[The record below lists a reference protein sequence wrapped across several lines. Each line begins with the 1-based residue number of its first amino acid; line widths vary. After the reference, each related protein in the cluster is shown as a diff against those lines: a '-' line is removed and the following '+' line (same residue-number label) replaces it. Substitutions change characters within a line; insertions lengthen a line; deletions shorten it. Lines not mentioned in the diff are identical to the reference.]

1 MKRRTLALILAAAL
15 TVTSVEGTA
24 VMASAAEFTSEA
36 VEETE
41 AELETAPEDSADVAV
56 LSDQGDSSELNE
68 IEISDSESQDSDS
81 AEEQIDVFEETQDG
95 VDEEGIEITDEE
107 ALTDA
112 DAENEEANIEV
123 FSDGDESIPTLTGM
137 EVEGI
142 NENTMRD
149 GVAGIDYYVAVQITL
164 KFADDTTSEFIFP
177 LGETS
182 YCDAEKTKGYT
193 IRASL
198 RRGPA
203 GDDLMGQKL
212 PKGNYYLYFKCD
224 EDETISA
231 DIQAYIHNLED
242 VGVCQSEIT
251 TGETSVI
258 SFRNAYRYYKFV
270 PQRDGIYMGST
281 SSAHCIPWV
290 EDKSAGE
297 NTSYKI
303 YKKLE
308 GSRWELKE
316 NEPVYF
322 QVYGGNKDNPSNTTA
337 TITLS
342 EVPQLE
348 SISTTQPE
356 VTLLEN
362 YETYYGEAISSL
374 LRFNYTNQETKD
386 FDVKFGYAM
395 YRDPDGNTVMS
406 DLVYADGENKGKSFD
421 WNNAYFSGCYYVPKG
436 SYKYIF
442 TLEKDGQELMK
453 VEVPIKVESLADRYA
468 QLNSIKEETQEIDI
482 TNRQFYKFEPEVT
495 GDYMISAE
503 TGLSYSVI
511 EVKKGGTTERLK
523 EDNGRVLCKLE
534 EGHKYIIDIYNH
546 TTDTTSTKLTLKRLA
561 KTESVEII
569 SYMPQEIKCIEGQ
582 KPEFNFI
589 KVRINTEKGSEVRK
603 LNYGGIPGVETD
615 SYGKTLKYSLYKK
628 ENDPYTEVYN
638 PEAGEYV
645 YRVFYDGIEATTSI
659 PVHIASF
666 EEVAPQDSLEEG
678 ESKTLSAK
686 DNQISARY
694 LANFT
699 GRHRFEFNK
708 KVNVYCVGDT
718 GTSKTYSNVSEF
730 CEKLVRGNAYY
741 LYITS
746 NTGLEDLQVKVTA
759 LQEPK
764 KLEVLADNNEYIAGI
779 DNLSSINLRTRVT
792 YSDGSEQII
801 GMNDPVYGGKLL
813 YSASTEDGKTAKYYN
828 LLTVGEWKCVPY
840 IYGQEDEISL
850 SGTEIIGTTIKV
862 TMPNAENLEELKEGD
877 PKTVE
882 PVKRKFYKFIPQ
894 TSAGYEVKVSDGATV
909 NVYSVYDSSLSNHGS
924 MPYLTKDVTYFVMVS
939 TPYSVDLQ
947 IKKRE
952 DAEDDGYV
960 MDEKYDQTFDL
971 NDMHREEP
979 LYFTFKPTET
989 GYYKFWTEGNGYP
1002 YVALYEEDE
1011 KIRDVYPYAAD
1022 NVVLTAKLEKGKTYG
1037 YLVIWDPYK
1046 GSNLTVHFAK
1056 TEHQSIKSLELVLK
1070 KGATEDAMT
1079 VMNGVLD
1086 VYDLRI
1092 NYADHSTL
1100 VEAASEFRSWGSY
1113 DCEGSDEYGNKW
1125 KIFVDNSEA
1134 VLDAKDTKYEIKLTY
1149 YDPEKENTDQ
1159 NTVWIPVK
1167 GIEGM
1172 KAIENGTSVKPFQ
1185 NSGVDAYFTFTPS
1198 ESGEYI
1204 MQFETE
1210 DGEAMPYAYAYS
1222 YNVQYSDFQSIEVKD
1237 VSAETLNEKSV
1248 TAMLTGGETYLVRV
1262 GRRNMDCNGSTSF
1275 KIEKAKT
1282 VKSVEIKNKP
1292 DQNTVYNTD
1301 GNIEA
1306 SLEGLILTVYYK
1318 DGTKEDVAYGEND
1331 AAGYGITVEDR
1342 YWKDADTYTVTVS
1355 LRKYYLQVDYKR
1367 VDIPGEI
1374 QIVNTGISTK
1384 IPASDQVVVPVM
1396 FTPEKTGYYFVD
1408 VENGFVSSVQKLAAQ
1423 ESAQARMRGT
1433 GTSSDAGDTQYFEAD
1448 TSYRIYIYTNKKEAT
1463 VTIREGACKWE
1474 TIAGTIVKASCT
1486 TGASCK
1492 QECKVHNHTRVVEG
1506 DKAAGHGYSSWKVTR
1521 EADCTRAGEKQ
1532 RRCVYCGYVEKVQ
1545 TEPAKGHKYGDW
1557 KTTKEATVLDVGQQE
1572 RICSVCNEKETK
1584 SIAKLK
1590 ATISLNVSGT
1600 IPLKT
1605 KQTFTPK
1612 VTMGKGDKVASWKS
1626 SNKKVVS
1633 VSRNGKVKGLKAGKT
1648 ATITVQLQ
1656 SGLKKSFK
1664 VKVQKKN
1671 VATKALK
1678 VVNVSTGKK
1687 VSSKVSL
1694 KRKQTLKLVATV
1706 SPITSKEKVKYSSS
1720 NKKVASVSAK
1730 GVIKAKKK
1738 GKATITVKSGKKTYK
1753 IKVTVK

>member
-56 LSDQGDSSELNE
+56 LSDQGDSSESDE

-95 VDEEGIEITDEE
+95 ADEEGIEITDEE

-112 DAENEEANIEV
+112 DAENEETNIEV
-123 FSDGDESIPTLTGM
+123 FSDGDESTPTLTGM

-193 IRASL
+193 IRVSL

-203 GDDLMGQKL
+203 GEDLMGQKL

-224 EDETISA
+224 EDETITA
-231 DIQAYIHNLED
+231 DIPAYIHNLEED
-242 VGVCQSEIT
+242 GVCQSEIM
-251 TGETSVI
+251 TGETPVI

-270 PQRDGIYMGST
+270 PQRAGIYQGST
-281 SSAHCIPWV
+281 SSAYCIPWI

-297 NTSYKI
+297 STSYKI

-308 GSRWELKE
+308 GSRWELKA

-322 QVYGGNKDNPSNTTA
+322 QVYGGDKDDSSNETA

-348 SISTTQPE
+348 SISTTQSE

-362 YETYYGEAISSL
+362 YETWYGEAISRL
-374 LRFNYTNQETKD
+374 LRFNYTNQEPKD
-386 FDVKFGYAM
+386 FDVKFGYAT
-395 YRDPDGNTVMS
+395 YRDPDGNIVMS

-421 WNNAYFSGCYYVPKG
+421 WRNNACVPKG
-436 SYKYIF
+436 SYTYIF

-453 VEVPIKVESLADRYA
+453 VKVPIKVESLADRYA
-468 QLNSIKEETQEIDI
+468 QLNSIKEGTQEIDI
-482 TNRQFYKFEPEVT
+482 TNRQFYKFEPEVS

-503 TGLSYSVI
+503 TGLSYLVI
-511 EVKKGGTTERLK
+511 EVKEDGTTERLN
-523 EDNGRVLCKLE
+523 EINGRVLYKLE
-534 EGHKYIIDIYNH
+534 QGHKYIIDIYNH
-546 TTDTTSTKLTLKRLA
+546 TTDTTSTNLTLKRLA
-561 KTESVEII
+561 KTKSVEII

-603 LNYGGIPGVETD
+603 LNYGGISGVETD
-615 SYGKTLKYSLYKK
+615 SYGKTLEYSLYKK
-628 ENDPYTEVYN
+628 ENDQYKEVYN

-645 YRVFYDGIEATTSI
+645 YRVFYDGIEAMTSI

-746 NTGLEDLQVKVTA
+746 DTGLEDLQVKVTE
-759 LQEPK
+759 LQKPV
-764 KLEVLADNNEYIAGI
+764 KLEILADKNEYIAGI
-779 DNLSSINLRTRVT
+779 DDLSNINLRTRVT
-792 YSDGSEQII
+792 YSDGSEQVI
-801 GMNDPVYGGKLL
+801 GMNDPVYGGMLS
-813 YSASTEDGKTAKYYN
+813 YRASTEGGKTAEYYS
-828 LLTVGEWKCVPY
+828 LLTEGEWNCVPY
-840 IYGQEDEISL
+840 IYGQGNEISL

-862 TMPNAENLEELKEGD
+862 TMPNAENLEKLEEGAS
-877 PKTVE
+877 KTVE
-882 PVKRKFYKFIPQ
+882 PVKRKFYKFIPK

-909 NVYSVYDSSLSNHGS
+909 NVYSVYNGRLLNHGS
-924 MPYLTKDVTYFVMVS
+924 KPTLTEDVTYFVMVS

-979 LYFTFKPTET
+979 PYFTFKPTET
-989 GYYKFWTEGNGYP
+989 GYYKFWTEGNVYP

-1011 KIRDVYPYAAD
+1011 KIGEVYPYAAD

-1037 YLVIWDPYK
+1037 YLVIWDPYE

-1134 VLDAKDTKYEIKLTY
+1134 VLEAKDTKYKIKLAY
-1149 YDPEKENTDQ
+1149 YDPEEENTDQ

-1248 TAMLTGGETYLVRV
+1248 TAMLTGGETYLVEV
-1262 GRRNMDCNGSTSF
+1262 DRRSMECNGSTSF

-1292 DQNTVYNTD
+1292 DQKTVYNTD

-1342 YWKDADTYTVTVS
+1342 YWKDAGTYTVTVS

-1374 QIVNTGISTK
+1374 QTVNTGISTK
-1384 IPASDQVVVPVM
+1384 LPASDQVVVPVM

-1408 VENGFVSSVQKLAAQ
+1408 VENGSVSSVQKLETQ

-1433 GTSSDAGDTQYFEAD
+1433 GTSSNAGDTQYFEAD
-1448 TSYRIYIYTNKKEAT
+1448 TSYMIYIYTNKKEST

-1532 RRCVYCGYVEKVQ
+1532 RRCVYCGHVEKVQ
-1545 TEPAKGHKYGDW
+1545 TEPAKGHKYGYW
-1557 KTTKEATVLDVGQQE
+1557 KTTKESTVLNTGQKE
-1572 RICSVCNEKETK
+1572 RICCVCKKKEKK

-1605 KQTFTPK
+1605 RQTFTAR
-1612 VTMGKGDKVASWKS
+1612 VTMGKGDRVVSWKS
-1626 SNKKVVS
+1626 SNTRVVS
-1633 VSRNGKVKGLKAGKT
+1633 VDKNGKVKGLRAGKT
-1648 ATITVQLQ
+1648 ATITVQLR

-1664 VKVQKKN
+1664 VNVQNAN
-1671 VATKALK
+1671 VATRSLQVTNA
-1678 VVNVSTGKK
+1678 STRKR
-1687 VSSKVSL
+1687 VSSRVSL
-1694 KRKQTLKLVATV
+1694 KRRQTLKLAVTL
-1706 SPITSKEKVKYSSS
+1706 SPITSRERVEYFSSD
-1720 NKKVASVSAK
+1720 KRIVSVSSR
-1730 GVIKAKKK
+1730 GVIRANRT
-1738 GKATITVKSGKKTYK
+1738 GRAIITVKSGRK
-1753 IKVTVK
+1753 IYRIRITVK

>member
-56 LSDQGDSSELNE
+56 LSDQGDSSESDE

-95 VDEEGIEITDEE
+95 EDEEGIEITDEE

-123 FSDGDESIPTLTGM
+123 FSAGDESTPTLTGM
-137 EVEGI
+137 EVKGI
-142 NENTMRD
+142 NENTMCD

-182 YCDAEKTKGYT
+182 YCDAKKTKGYT

-198 RRGPA
+198 RRGPK

-212 PKGNYYLYFKCD
+212 PQGNYYLYFKCD

-231 DIQAYIHNLED
+231 DIPAYIHNLEE

-251 TGETSVI
+251 TRETPVI
-258 SFRNAYRYYKFV
+258 SFQNAYRYYKFM
-270 PQRDGIYMGST
+270 PQRDGIYQGST

-297 NTSYKI
+297 STSYKI

-308 GSRWELKE
+308 GSRWELKA

-322 QVYGGNKDNPSNTTA
+322 QIYGGNKDNPSNTTA

-348 SISTTQPE
+348 SISTTQSE
-356 VTLLEN
+356 VTLLED
-362 YETYYGEAISSL
+362 YETYYGKAISSL
-374 LRFNYTNQETKD
+374 LRFNYTNQEPKD
-386 FDVKFGYAM
+386 LDVKFGYAV
-395 YRDPDGNTVMS
+395 RDPDGNTVMP

-421 WNNAYFSGCYYVPKG
+421 WNNAYLSGCYYVPKG
-436 SYKYIF
+436 SYTYIF
-442 TLEKDGQELMK
+442 TLEKDDQEPVK
-453 VEVPIKVESLADRYA
+453 VKVPIKVESLADRYA
-468 QLNSIKEETQEIDI
+468 QLNSIQEGTQEIDI

-534 EGHKYIIDIYNH
+534 QDHKYIIDIYNH
-546 TTDTTSTKLTLKRLA
+546 TPYATSTKLTLKRLA

-582 KPEFNFI
+582 KPKFNFI

-628 ENDPYTEVYN
+628 ENDQYTEVYD

-746 NTGLEDLQVKVTA
+746 DTGLEDLQVKVTK
-759 LQEPK
+759 LQKPV
-764 KLEVLADNNEYIAGI
+764 KLEILADKNEYIAGI
-779 DNLSSINLRTRVT
+779 DDLSNINLRTRVT
-792 YSDGSEQII
+792 YSDGSGQII
-801 GMNDPVYGGKLL
+801 GMNDPVYGGKLS
-813 YSASTEDGKTAKYYN
+813 YSASTKDGKTAKYYS
-828 LLTVGEWKCVPY
+828 LLTEGEWNCVPY
-840 IYGQEDEISL
+840 IYGQGNEISL

-862 TMPNAENLEELKEGD
+862 TMPNAKNLEELEEGAS
-877 PKTVE
+877 KTVE

-894 TSAGYEVKVSDGATV
+894 TSAGYEVKVSDGATAD
-909 NVYSVYDSSLSNHGS
+909 VYSVYNGRLSNHGS

-952 DAEDDGYV
+952 DTEDDGYV

-979 LYFTFKPTET
+979 PYFTFEPTET
-989 GYYKFWTEGNGYP
+989 GYYKFWTEGNVYP

-1011 KIRDVYPYAAD
+1011 KIGEVYPYAAD

-1070 KGATEDAMT
+1070 KGAAEDAMT

-1134 VLDAKDTKYEIKLTY
+1134 VLDAKDTKYKIKLAY
-1149 YDPEKENTDQ
+1149 YDPEEENTDQ

-1248 TAMLTGGETYLVRV
+1248 TAMLTGGETYLVEV
-1262 GRRNMDCNGSTSF
+1262 DRRSMECNGSTSF

-1292 DQNTVYNTD
+1292 DQKTVYNTD

-1318 DGTKEDVAYGEND
+1318 DGTEEDVAYGEND
-1331 AAGYGITVEDR
+1331 AAGYGITVKDR
-1342 YWKDADTYTVTVS
+1342 YWKDAGTYTITVS

-1367 VDIPGEI
+1367 VDIPDEI
-1374 QIVNTGISTK
+1374 QTVKTGISTK

-1408 VENGFVSSVQKLAAQ
+1408 VENGSVSSVQKLAAQ
-1423 ESAQARMRGT
+1423 ESAQARMRET
-1433 GTSSDAGDTQYFEAD
+1433 GTSSDAGDTQYFEEN
-1448 TSYRIYIYTNKKEAT
+1448 TIYLIYIYTNKKEAT

-1474 TIAGTIVKASCT
+1474 TIAGTIVKVSCT
-1486 TGASCK
+1486 TGESYK
-1492 QECKVHNHTRVVEG
+1492 QECKVHNHIRVVEG
-1506 DKAAGHGYSSWKVTR
+1506 DKAVGHGYSSWKVTR

-1532 RRCVYCGYVEKVQ
+1532 RTCIYCGHVEKVQ
-1545 TEPAKGHKYGDW
+1545 TTPAKGHKYGSW
-1557 KTTKEATVLDVGQQE
+1557 KTTKGSTVLNKGQQE
-1572 RICSVCNEKETK
+1572 RICRVCKKKETK

-1590 ATISLNVSGT
+1590 ATIRLNVSGT
-1600 IPLKT
+1600 IPLRT
-1605 KQTFTPK
+1605 NQTFNVR

-1626 SNKKVVS
+1626 SNKRIVS
-1633 VSRNGKVKGLKAGKT
+1633 VDRNGKIRGLRAGRT
-1648 ATITVQLQ
+1648 ATITVQLR

-1664 VKVQKKN
+1664 VKVQKTN
-1671 VATKALK
+1671 VATSSLK
-1678 VVNVSTGKK
+1678 VTNASTGKR
-1687 VSSKVSL
+1687 VSSKASL
-1694 KRKQTLKLVATV
+1694 KRNQTLRLAVTV
-1706 SPITSKEKVKYSSS
+1706 SPITSRERVSYSSS
-1720 NKKVASVSAK
+1720 DRRIVSVSSR
-1730 GVIKAKKK
+1730 GVIRANRR
-1738 GKATITVKSGKKTYK
+1738 GKAIVTVRSGKKTYK
-1753 IKVTVK
+1753 IRVTVK

>member
-1 MKRRTLALILAAAL
+1 M
-15 TVTSVEGTA
+15 
-24 VMASAAEFTSEA
+24 
-36 VEETE
+36 
-41 AELETAPEDSADVAV
+41 
-56 LSDQGDSSELNE
+56 
-68 IEISDSESQDSDS
+68 
-81 AEEQIDVFEETQDG
+81 
-95 VDEEGIEITDEE
+95 
-107 ALTDA
+107 
-112 DAENEEANIEV
+112 
-123 FSDGDESIPTLTGM
+123 
-137 EVEGI
+137 
-142 NENTMRD
+142 
-149 GVAGIDYYVAVQITL
+149 
-164 KFADDTTSEFIFP
+164 
-177 LGETS
+177 
-182 YCDAEKTKGYT
+182 
-193 IRASL
+193 
-198 RRGPA
+198 
-203 GDDLMGQKL
+203 
-212 PKGNYYLYFKCD
+212 
-224 EDETISA
+224 
-231 DIQAYIHNLED
+231 
-242 VGVCQSEIT
+242 
-251 TGETSVI
+251 
-258 SFRNAYRYYKFV
+258 
-270 PQRDGIYMGST
+270 
-281 SSAHCIPWV
+281 
-290 EDKSAGE
+290 
-297 NTSYKI
+297 
-303 YKKLE
+303 
-308 GSRWELKE
+308 
-316 NEPVYF
+316 
-322 QVYGGNKDNPSNTTA
+322 
-337 TITLS
+337 
-342 EVPQLE
+342 
-348 SISTTQPE
+348 
-356 VTLLEN
+356 
-362 YETYYGEAISSL
+362 
-374 LRFNYTNQETKD
+374 
-386 FDVKFGYAM
+386 
-395 YRDPDGNTVMS
+395 
-406 DLVYADGENKGKSFD
+406 
-421 WNNAYFSGCYYVPKG
+421 PKG
-436 SYKYIF
+436 SYTYIF
-442 TLEKDGQELMK
+442 TLEKDGQELMQ

-468 QLNSIKEETQEIDI
+468 QLNSIKEGTQEIDI
-482 TNRQFYKFEPEVT
+482 TNRQFYKFEPEVS
-495 GDYMISAE
+495 GDYMISAK
-503 TGLSYSVI
+503 TGLSYLVI
-511 EVKKGGTTERLK
+511 EVKEDGTTERLN
-523 EDNGRVLCKLE
+523 ETNGRVLCKLE
-534 EGHKYIIDIYNH
+534 QDHKYIIDIYN
-546 TTDTTSTKLTLKRLA
+546 DTPYATSTNLTLKRLA

-582 KPEFNFI
+582 KPKFNFI

-603 LNYGGIPGVETD
+603 LNYGSISGAETD
-615 SYGKTLKYSLYKK
+615 SYGKTLEYSLYKK
-628 ENDPYTEVYN
+628 ENDQYTEVYN
-638 PEAGEYV
+638 AEAGEYV
-645 YRVFYDGIEATTSI
+645 YRVFYDGIEATTYI

-666 EEVAPQDSLEEG
+666 QEAAPQNELIKD

-694 LANFT
+694 KALFT
-699 GRHRFEFNK
+699 GRYKFEFNK
-708 KVNVYCVGDT
+708 KVNVYFVAR
-718 GTSKTYSNVSEF
+718 GTESAKTYLTYSDVSEF
-730 CEKLVRGNAYY
+730 CENLTGEKEYY

-746 NTGLEDLQVKVTA
+746 DTGLEDLQVKVME
-759 LQEPK
+759 LQEPE
-764 KLEVLADNNEYIAGI
+764 KLEILADKNEYIAGI
-779 DNLSSINLRTRVT
+779 DYLSNINLRTRVT

-813 YSASTEDGKTAKYYN
+813 YSAKTEDGKTAKYYN

-862 TMPNAENLEELKEGD
+862 TMPNAENLEELEEGAS
-877 PKTVE
+877 KTVE

-894 TSAGYEVKVSDGATV
+894 TSAEYEVKVSDGATV
-909 NVYSVYDSSLSNHGS
+909 NVYSVYNGSLSNHGS
-924 MPYLTKDVTYFVMVS
+924 MPYLTEDVTYFVMVS

-960 MDEKYDQTFDL
+960 RYVMHEKHDQTFDL

-1011 KIRDVYPYAAD
+1011 EIREVYPYAAD

-1037 YLVIWDPYK
+1037 YLVIWDPYE

-1149 YDPEKENTDQ
+1149 YDPEEENKYQ

-1210 DGEAMPYAYAYS
+1210 DGEAIPYAYACS
-1222 YNVQYSDFQSIEVKD
+1222 YNVRYSDFQSIEVND
-1237 VSAETLNEKSV
+1237 VPAETLNEKSV

-1292 DQNTVYNTD
+1292 AQNTVYNTD

-1318 DGTKEDVAYGEND
+1318 DGTEEDVAYGEND
-1331 AAGYGITVEDR
+1331 AAGYGITVEDG

-1367 VDIPGEI
+1367 VDIPDEI

-1396 FTPEKTGYYFVD
+1396 FTPKITGYYFVD
-1408 VENGFVSSVQKLAAQ
+1408 VENGSVSSVQKLAAQ

-1433 GTSSDAGDTQYFEAD
+1433 GTSSNAGDTQYFEAD
-1448 TSYRIYIYTNKKEAT
+1448 TSYMIYIYTNKKEST

-1521 EADCTRAGEKQ
+1521 EADCTSTGEKQ
-1532 RRCVYCGYVEKVQ
+1532 RRCVYCGHVEKVQ
-1545 TEPAKGHKYGDW
+1545 TEPAKGHKYSGW
-1557 KTTKEATVLDVGQQE
+1557 KTTKEATVLDMGQQE

-1612 VTMGKGDKVASWKS
+1612 VTMGKGDKVVSWKS

-1633 VSRNGKVKGLKAGKT
+1633 VGRNGKVKGLKAGKT

-1671 VATKALK
+1671 VATKSLK

-1694 KRKQTLKLVATV
+1694 KRKQTLKLAATV

-1720 NKKVASVSAK
+1720 NKKVASVSSK

>member
-56 LSDQGDSSELNE
+56 LSDQGDSSESDE
-68 IEISDSESQDSDS
+68 IEISDSVSQDSDS
-81 AEEQIDVFEETQDG
+81 AEEQIDVFEETQDDT
-95 VDEEGIEITDEE
+95 DEEGIEITDEE

-112 DAENEEANIEV
+112 DAENEETNIEV
-123 FSDGDESIPTLTGM
+123 FSGGDESTPRLTGM
-137 EVEGI
+137 EVNGI
-142 NENTMRD
+142 NENTMCD

-164 KFADDTTSEFIFP
+164 KFADNTPSEFIFP

-212 PKGNYYLYFKCD
+212 PKGKYYLYFKCD
-224 EDETISA
+224 GYENISA
-231 DIQAYIHNLED
+231 DIPAYINNLED
-242 VGVCQSEIT
+242 GGVCQGEIT
-251 TGETSVI
+251 TGKNSVI
-258 SFRNAYRYYKFV
+258 SFQNAYRYYKFV
-270 PQRDGIYMGST
+270 PQRAGIYQGST
-281 SSAHCIPWV
+281 SSVHCIPWV

-297 NTSYKI
+297 STSYKI

-308 GSRWELKE
+308 GSRWELKA

-386 FDVKFGYAM
+386 LDVKFGYAV
-395 YRDPDGNTVMS
+395 RDPDGNTVMS

-421 WNNAYFSGCYYVPKG
+421 WRNNAYVPKG
-436 SYKYIF
+436 SYTYIF

-453 VEVPIKVESLADRYA
+453 VKVPIKVESLADRYA
-468 QLNSIKEETQEIDI
+468 QLNSIKEGTQEIDI

-503 TGLSYSVI
+503 TGLSYLVI
-511 EVKKGGTTERLK
+511 EVKEDGTTERLN
-523 EDNGRVLCKLE
+523 EINGRVLYKLE
-534 EGHKYIIDIYNH
+534 QGHKYIIDIYNH
-546 TTDTTSTKLTLKRLA
+546 TTDTTSTNLTLKRLA

-569 SYMPQEIKCIEGQ
+569 SYMPQKIKCIEGQ

-628 ENDPYTEVYN
+628 ENDQYTEVYD

-746 NTGLEDLQVKVTA
+746 DTGLEDLQVKVTK
-759 LQEPK
+759 LQKPV
-764 KLEVLADNNEYIAGI
+764 KLEILADKNEYIAGI
-779 DNLSSINLRTRVT
+779 DDLSNINLRTRVT
-792 YSDGSEQII
+792 YSDGSGQII
-801 GMNDPVYGGKLL
+801 GMNDPVYGGKLS
-813 YSASTEDGKTAKYYN
+813 YSASTKDGKTAKYYS
-828 LLTVGEWKCVPY
+828 LLTEGEWNCVPY
-840 IYGQEDEISL
+840 IYGQGNEISL

-862 TMPNAENLEELKEGD
+862 TMPNAKNLEELEEGAS
-877 PKTVE
+877 KTVE

-894 TSAGYEVKVSDGATV
+894 TSAGYEVKVSDGATAD
-909 NVYSVYDSSLSNHGS
+909 VYSVYNGRLSNHGS

-952 DAEDDGYV
+952 DTEDDGYV

-979 LYFTFKPTET
+979 PYFTFEPTET
-989 GYYKFWTEGNGYP
+989 GYYKFWTEGNAYP
-1002 YVALYEEDE
+1002 HVVLYEED
-1011 KIRDVYPYAAD
+1011 KNIGDVYPYATD

-1070 KGATEDAMT
+1070 KGAAEDAMT

-1134 VLDAKDTKYEIKLTY
+1134 VLDAKDTKYKIKLAY
-1149 YDPEKENTDQ
+1149 YDPEEENTDQ

-1248 TAMLTGGETYLVRV
+1248 TAMLTGGETYLVEV
-1262 GRRNMDCNGSTSF
+1262 DRRSMECNGSTSF

-1292 DQNTVYNTD
+1292 DQKTVYNTD

-1318 DGTKEDVAYGEND
+1318 DGTEEDVAYGEND
-1331 AAGYGITVEDR
+1331 AAGYGITVKDR
-1342 YWKDADTYTVTVS
+1342 YWKDAGTYTITVS

-1367 VDIPGEI
+1367 VDIPDEI
-1374 QIVNTGISTK
+1374 QTVKTGISTK

-1408 VENGFVSSVQKLAAQ
+1408 VENGSVSSVQKLAAQ
-1423 ESAQARMRGT
+1423 ESAQARMRET
-1433 GTSSDAGDTQYFEAD
+1433 GTSSDAGDTQYFEAG
-1448 TSYRIYIYTNKKEAT
+1448 TSYRIYIYTNKKEST

-1532 RRCVYCGYVEKVQ
+1532 RRCIYCGHVEKVQ
-1545 TEPAKGHKYGDW
+1545 TTPAKGHKYGSW
-1557 KTTKEATVLDVGQQE
+1557 KTTKGSTVLNKGQQE
-1572 RICSVCNEKETK
+1572 RICRVCKKKETK

-1590 ATISLNVSGT
+1590 ATIRLNVSGT
-1600 IPLKT
+1600 IPLRT
-1605 KQTFTPK
+1605 NQTFNVR

-1626 SNKKVVS
+1626 SNKRIVS
-1633 VSRNGKVKGLKAGKT
+1633 VDRNGKIRGLRAGRT
-1648 ATITVQLQ
+1648 ATITVQLR

-1664 VKVQKKN
+1664 VKVQKTN
-1671 VATKALK
+1671 VATSSLK
-1678 VVNVSTGKK
+1678 VTNASTGKR
-1687 VSSKVSL
+1687 VSSKASL
-1694 KRKQTLKLVATV
+1694 KRNQTLRLAVTV
-1706 SPITSKEKVKYSSS
+1706 SPITSRERVTYSSS
-1720 NKKVASVSAK
+1720 DRRIVSVSSR
-1730 GVIKAKKK
+1730 GVIRANRR
-1738 GKATITVKSGKKTYK
+1738 GKAIVTVRSGKKTYK
-1753 IKVTVK
+1753 IRVTVK

>member
-95 VDEEGIEITDEE
+95 ADEEGIEITDEE

-123 FSDGDESIPTLTGM
+123 FSDGDESTPTLTGM

-142 NENTMRD
+142 NENTMCD

-164 KFADDTTSEFIFP
+164 KFDDNTTSEFIFP

-231 DIQAYIHNLED
+231 DIPAYIHNLEE

-251 TGETSVI
+251 TGETPVI

-270 PQRDGIYMGST
+270 PQRDGIYQGST
-281 SSAHCIPWV
+281 SSAYCIPWI

-297 NTSYKI
+297 STSYKI

-308 GSRWELKE
+308 GSRWELKAK
-316 NEPVYF
+316 EPVYF
-322 QVYGGNKDNPSNTTA
+322 QVYGGDKDDSSHETA

-348 SISTTQPE
+348 SISTTQSE

-362 YETYYGEAISSL
+362 YETYYGEAISRL

-386 FDVKFGYAM
+386 FDVKFGYAT

-421 WNNAYFSGCYYVPKG
+421 WNNAYYSGCYYVPKG

-453 VEVPIKVESLADRYA
+453 VELPIKVESLADRYA
-468 QLNSIKEETQEIDI
+468 QLNSIQEGTQEIDI
-482 TNRQFYKFEPEVT
+482 TNRQFYKFEPEVS

-503 TGLSYSVI
+503 TGLSYLVI
-511 EVKKGGTTERLK
+511 EVKEDGTTERLN
-523 EDNGRVLCKLE
+523 EINGRVLYKLE
-534 EGHKYIIDIYNH
+534 QGHKYIIDIYNH
-546 TTDTTSTKLTLKRLA
+546 TTDTTSTNLTLKRLA
-561 KTESVEII
+561 KTKSVEII

-628 ENDPYTEVYN
+628 ENDQYTEVYD

-746 NTGLEDLQVKVTA
+746 DTGLEDLQVKVTE
-759 LQEPK
+759 LQKPV
-764 KLEVLADNNEYIAGI
+764 KLEILADKNEYIAGI
-779 DNLSSINLRTRVT
+779 DDLSNINLRTRVT
-792 YSDGSEQII
+792 YSDGSEQVI
-801 GMNDPVYGGKLL
+801 GMNDPVYGGMLS
-813 YSASTEDGKTAKYYN
+813 YRASTEGGKTAEYYS
-828 LLTVGEWKCVPY
+828 LLTEGEWNCVPY
-840 IYGQEDEISL
+840 IYGQGNEISL

-862 TMPNAENLEELKEGD
+862 TMPNAENLEKLEEGAS
-877 PKTVE
+877 KTVE

-909 NVYSVYDSSLSNHGS
+909 NVYSVYNGRLSNHGS
-924 MPYLTKDVTYFVMVS
+924 KPTLTEDVTYFVMVS

-947 IKKRE
+947 IKKR
-952 DAEDDGYV
+952 
-960 MDEKYDQTFDL
+960 
-971 NDMHREEP
+971 
-979 LYFTFKPTET
+979 
-989 GYYKFWTEGNGYP
+989 
-1002 YVALYEEDE
+1002 
-1011 KIRDVYPYAAD
+1011 
-1022 NVVLTAKLEKGKTYG
+1022 
-1037 YLVIWDPYK
+1037 
-1046 GSNLTVHFAK
+1046 
-1056 TEHQSIKSLELVLK
+1056 
-1070 KGATEDAMT
+1070 EDAMT

-1149 YDPEKENTDQ
+1149 YDPEKENKYQ

-1292 DQNTVYNTD
+1292 DQKTVYNTD

-1342 YWKDADTYTVTVS
+1342 YWKDADTYIVTVS

-1367 VDIPGEI
+1367 VDIPDEI
-1374 QIVNTGISTK
+1374 QTVNTGISTK

-1396 FTPEKTGYYFVD
+1396 FTPKKTGYYFVD
-1408 VENGFVSSVQKLAAQ
+1408 VENGSVSSVQKLAAQ

-1433 GTSSDAGDTQYFEAD
+1433 GTSSNAGDTQYFEAD
-1448 TSYRIYIYTNKKEAT
+1448 TSYMIYIYTNKKEST

-1532 RRCVYCGYVEKVQ
+1532 RRCVYCGHVEKVQ
-1545 TEPAKGHKYGDW
+1545 TEPAKGHKYGYW
-1557 KTTKEATVLDVGQQE
+1557 KTTKESTVLDMGQQE

-1612 VTMGKGDKVASWKS
+1612 VTMGKGDKVVSWKS

-1633 VSRNGKVKGLKAGKT
+1633 VGRNGKVKGLKAGKT
-1648 ATITVQLQ
+1648 ATITVQLA

-1671 VATKALK
+1671 VATKSLK

-1694 KRKQTLKLVATV
+1694 KRKQTLKLATTV

-1720 NKKVASVSAK
+1720 NKKVVSVSSK

>member
-95 VDEEGIEITDEE
+95 ADEEGIEITDEE

-123 FSDGDESIPTLTGM
+123 FSDGDESTPTLTGM

-142 NENTMRD
+142 NENTMCD

-164 KFADDTTSEFIFP
+164 KFDDNTTSEFIFP

-231 DIQAYIHNLED
+231 DIPAYIHNLEE

-251 TGETSVI
+251 TGETPVI

-270 PQRDGIYMGST
+270 PQRDGIYQGST
-281 SSAHCIPWV
+281 SSAYCIPWI

-297 NTSYKI
+297 STSYKI

-308 GSRWELKE
+308 GSRWELKAK
-316 NEPVYF
+316 EPVYF
-322 QVYGGNKDNPSNTTA
+322 QVYGGDKDDSSHETA

-348 SISTTQPE
+348 SISTTQSE

-362 YETYYGEAISSL
+362 YETYYGEAISRL

-386 FDVKFGYAM
+386 FDVKFGYAT

-421 WNNAYFSGCYYVPKG
+421 WNNAYYSGCYYVPKG

-453 VEVPIKVESLADRYA
+453 VELPIKVESLADRYA
-468 QLNSIKEETQEIDI
+468 QLNSIQEGTQEIDI
-482 TNRQFYKFEPEVT
+482 TNRQFYKFEPEVS

-503 TGLSYSVI
+503 TGLSYLVI
-511 EVKKGGTTERLK
+511 EVKEDGTTERLN
-523 EDNGRVLCKLE
+523 EINGRVLYKLE
-534 EGHKYIIDIYNH
+534 QGHKYIIDIYNH
-546 TTDTTSTKLTLKRLA
+546 TTDTTSTNLTLKRLA
-561 KTESVEII
+561 KTKSVEII

-628 ENDPYTEVYN
+628 ENDQYTEVYD

-746 NTGLEDLQVKVTA
+746 DTGLEDLQVKVTE
-759 LQEPK
+759 LQKPV
-764 KLEVLADNNEYIAGI
+764 KLEILADKNEYIAGI
-779 DNLSSINLRTRVT
+779 DDLSNINLRTRVT
-792 YSDGSEQII
+792 YSDGSEQVI
-801 GMNDPVYGGKLL
+801 GMNDPVYGGMLS
-813 YSASTEDGKTAKYYN
+813 YRASTEGGKTAEYYS
-828 LLTVGEWKCVPY
+828 LLTEGEWNCVPY
-840 IYGQEDEISL
+840 IYGQGNEISL

-862 TMPNAENLEELKEGD
+862 TMPNAENLEKLEEGAS
-877 PKTVE
+877 KTVE
-882 PVKRKFYKFIPQ
+882 PVKRKFYKFIPK

-909 NVYSVYDSSLSNHGS
+909 NVYSVYNGRLSNHGS
-924 MPYLTKDVTYFVMVS
+924 KPTLTEDVTYFVMVS

-947 IKKRE
+947 IKKR
-952 DAEDDGYV
+952 
-960 MDEKYDQTFDL
+960 
-971 NDMHREEP
+971 
-979 LYFTFKPTET
+979 
-989 GYYKFWTEGNGYP
+989 
-1002 YVALYEEDE
+1002 
-1011 KIRDVYPYAAD
+1011 
-1022 NVVLTAKLEKGKTYG
+1022 
-1037 YLVIWDPYK
+1037 
-1046 GSNLTVHFAK
+1046 
-1056 TEHQSIKSLELVLK
+1056 
-1070 KGATEDAMT
+1070 EDAMT

-1149 YDPEKENTDQ
+1149 YDPEKENKYQ

-1292 DQNTVYNTD
+1292 DQKTVYNTD

-1342 YWKDADTYTVTVS
+1342 YWKDADTYIVTVS

-1367 VDIPGEI
+1367 VDIPDEI

-1396 FTPEKTGYYFVD
+1396 FTPKKTGYYFVD
-1408 VENGFVSSVQKLAAQ
+1408 VENGSVSSVQKLAAQ

-1433 GTSSDAGDTQYFEAD
+1433 GTSSNAGDTQYFEAD
-1448 TSYRIYIYTNKKEAT
+1448 TSYMIYIYTNKKEST

-1532 RRCVYCGYVEKVQ
+1532 RRCVYCGHVEKVQ

-1557 KTTKEATVLDVGQQE
+1557 KTTKESTVLDMGQQE

-1612 VTMGKGDKVASWKS
+1612 VTMGKGDKVVSWKS

-1633 VSRNGKVKGLKAGKT
+1633 VDKNGKVKGLKAGKT
-1648 ATITVQLQ
+1648 ATITVQFA

-1671 VATKALK
+1671 VATKSLK
-1678 VVNVSTGKK
+1678 VVDAATGKK

-1694 KRKQTLKLVATV
+1694 KRKQTLKLAATV

-1720 NKKVASVSAK
+1720 NKKVASVSSK

>member
-56 LSDQGDSSELNE
+56 LSDQGDSSESDE

-95 VDEEGIEITDEE
+95 EDEEGIEITDEE

-123 FSDGDESIPTLTGM
+123 FSAGDESTPTLTGM
-137 EVEGI
+137 EVKGI
-142 NENTMRD
+142 NENTMCD

-182 YCDAEKTKGYT
+182 YCDAKKTKGYT

-198 RRGPA
+198 RRGPK

-212 PKGNYYLYFKCD
+212 PQGNYYLYFKCD

-231 DIQAYIHNLED
+231 DIPAYIHNLEE

-251 TGETSVI
+251 TGETPVI
-258 SFRNAYRYYKFV
+258 SFQNAYRYYKFM
-270 PQRDGIYMGST
+270 PQRDGIYQGST

-297 NTSYKI
+297 STSYKI

-308 GSRWELKE
+308 GSRWELKA

-322 QVYGGNKDNPSNTTA
+322 QIYGGNKDNPSNTTA

-348 SISTTQPE
+348 SISTTQSE
-356 VTLLEN
+356 VTLLED
-362 YETYYGEAISSL
+362 YETYYGKAISSL
-374 LRFNYTNQETKD
+374 LRFNYTNQEPKD
-386 FDVKFGYAM
+386 LDVKFGYAV
-395 YRDPDGNTVMS
+395 RDPDGNTVMP

-421 WNNAYFSGCYYVPKG
+421 WNNAYLSGCYYVPKG
-436 SYKYIF
+436 SYTYIF
-442 TLEKDGQELMK
+442 TLEKDDQEPVK
-453 VEVPIKVESLADRYA
+453 VKVPIKVESLADRYA
-468 QLNSIKEETQEIDI
+468 QLNSIQEGTQEIDI

-511 EVKKGGTTERLK
+511 EVKEGGTTERLK
-523 EDNGRVLCKLE
+523 EDTGRVLCKLE
-534 EGHKYIIDIYNH
+534 EGHKYIVDIYNH
-546 TTDTTSTKLTLKRLA
+546 TPYATSTNLTLKRLA

-582 KPEFNFI
+582 EPEFNFI

-603 LNYGGIPGVETD
+603 LNYGGISGAETD
-615 SYGKTLKYSLYKK
+615 SYGKTLEYSLYKK
-628 ENDPYTEVYN
+628 ENDQYTEVYD

-645 YRVFYDGIEATTSI
+645 YRVFYDGIEATKSI

-666 EEVAPQDSLEEG
+666 KEAAPQDELKKD
-678 ESKTLSAK
+678 ESMTLSAK

-694 LANFT
+694 LALFT

-746 NTGLEDLQVKVTA
+746 NTGLEDLQVKVTE
-759 LQEPK
+759 LQKPV
-764 KLEVLADNNEYIAGI
+764 KLEILADNNEYIAGI
-779 DNLSSINLRTRVT
+779 DYLSNINLRTRVT
-792 YSDGSEQII
+792 YSDGSEQVI

-828 LLTVGEWKCVPY
+828 ILTEGKWNCVPY
-840 IYGQEDEISL
+840 IYGPEDEISL
-850 SGTEIIGTTIKV
+850 SGTKIIGTTIKV
-862 TMPNAENLEELKEGD
+862 TMPNAENLEKLEEGAL
-877 PKTVE
+877 KTVE

-952 DAEDDGYV
+952 DTEDDGYV

-979 LYFTFKPTET
+979 PYFTFEPTET
-989 GYYKFWTEGNGYP
+989 GYYKFWTEGNAYP
-1002 YVALYEEDE
+1002 HVVLYEED
-1011 KIRDVYPYAAD
+1011 KNIGDVYPYATD

-1070 KGATEDAMT
+1070 KGAAEDAMT

-1134 VLDAKDTKYEIKLTY
+1134 VLDAKDTKYKIKLAY
-1149 YDPEKENTDQ
+1149 YDPEEENTDQ

-1222 YNVQYSDFQSIEVKD
+1222 YNMQYSDFQSIEVKD

-1248 TAMLTGGETYLVRV
+1248 TAMLTGGETYLVEV
-1262 GRRNMDCNGSTSF
+1262 DRRSMECNGSTSF

-1292 DQNTVYNTD
+1292 DQKTVYNTD

-1318 DGTKEDVAYGEND
+1318 DGTEEDVAYGEND
-1331 AAGYGITVEDR
+1331 AAGYGITVKDG

-1367 VDIPGEI
+1367 ADIPDEI
-1374 QIVNTGISTK
+1374 QTVKTGISTK

-1408 VENGFVSSVQKLAAQ
+1408 VENGSVSSVQKLETQ

-1433 GTSSDAGDTQYFEAD
+1433 GTSSDAGDTQYFEAG
-1448 TSYRIYIYTNKKEAT
+1448 TSYRIYIYTNKKEST

-1532 RRCVYCGYVEKVQ
+1532 RTCIYCGHVEKVQ
-1545 TEPAKGHKYGDW
+1545 TTPAKGHKYGSW
-1557 KTTKEATVLDVGQQE
+1557 KTTKGSTVLNKGQQE
-1572 RICSVCNEKETK
+1572 RICCVCKKKETK

-1590 ATISLNVSGT
+1590 ATIRLNVSGT
-1600 IPLKT
+1600 IPLRT
-1605 KQTFTPK
+1605 NQTFNVR

-1626 SNKKVVS
+1626 SNKRIVS
-1633 VSRNGKVKGLKAGKT
+1633 VDRNGKIRGLRAGRT
-1648 ATITVQLQ
+1648 ATITVQLR

-1664 VKVQKKN
+1664 VKVQKTN
-1671 VATKALK
+1671 VATSSLK
-1678 VVNVSTGKK
+1678 VTNASTGKR
-1687 VSSKVSL
+1687 VSSKASL
-1694 KRKQTLKLVATV
+1694 KRNQTLRLAVTV
-1706 SPITSKEKVKYSSS
+1706 SPITSRERVTYSSS
-1720 NKKVASVSAK
+1720 DRRIVSVSSR
-1730 GVIKAKKK
+1730 GVIRANRR
-1738 GKATITVKSGKKTYK
+1738 GKAIVTVRSGKKTYK
-1753 IKVTVK
+1753 IRVTVK

>member
-56 LSDQGDSSELNE
+56 LADQGDSSESDE
-68 IEISDSESQDSDS
+68 IEISDSESQDRDS

-95 VDEEGIEITDEE
+95 EDEEGIEITDEE

-123 FSDGDESIPTLTGM
+123 FSAGDESTPTLTRI
-137 EVEGI
+137 EV
-142 NENTMRD
+142 D
-149 GVAGIDYYVAVQITL
+149 GVRNNPMLEGATGIDYYIAADLTL
-164 KFADDTTSEFIFP
+164 TFDDGKTTKFIFP
-177 LGETS
+177 LGATS
-182 YCDAEKTKGYT
+182 YSDPKLTRGYT
-193 IRASL
+193 IEASIGGKPL
-198 RRGPA
+198 
-203 GDDLMGQKL
+203 GQKMSTDSYSVCFTC
-212 PKGNYYLYFKCD
+212 GD
-224 EDETISA
+224 VSA
-231 DIQAYIHNLED
+231 YESAYIRAVEDTGIYQRPVGMGDNLVFSYEN
-242 VGVCQSEIT
+242 T
-251 TGETSVI
+251 
-258 SFRNAYRYYKFV
+258 YRYYKFV
-270 PQRDGIYMGST
+270 PGADGIYKGET
-281 SSAHCIPWV
+281 NAANCVPWV
-290 EDKSAGE
+290 EK
-297 NTSYKI
+297 TSEEDGSKY
-303 YKKLE
+303 YEKLE
-308 GSRWELKE
+308 GFQWELTKD
-316 NEPVYF
+316 EPVYF
-322 QVYGGNKDNPSNTTA
+322 QICGGTKDDPSNVDA
-337 TITLS
+337 NLTLS

-348 SISTTQPE
+348 SISTTQSE

-362 YETYYGEAISSL
+362 YETWYGEAISRL

-421 WNNAYFSGCYYVPKG
+421 WRNNAYVPKG
-436 SYKYIF
+436 SYTYIF

-453 VEVPIKVESLADRYA
+453 VKVPIKVESLADRYA
-468 QLNSIKEETQEIDI
+468 QLNSIKEGTQEIDI
-482 TNRQFYKFEPEVT
+482 TNRQFYKFEPEVS

-503 TGLSYSVI
+503 TGLSYLVI
-511 EVKKGGTTERLK
+511 EVKEDGTTERLN
-523 EDNGRVLCKLE
+523 EINGRVLYKLE
-534 EGHKYIIDIYNH
+534 QGHKYIIDIYNH
-546 TTDTTSTKLTLKRLA
+546 TTDTTSTNLTLKRLA
-561 KTESVEII
+561 KTKSVEII

-582 KPEFNFI
+582 KPKFNFI

-628 ENDPYTEVYN
+628 ENDQYTEVYD

-746 NTGLEDLQVKVTA
+746 DTGLEDLQVKVTK
-759 LQEPK
+759 LQKPV
-764 KLEVLADNNEYIAGI
+764 KLEILADKNEYIAGI
-779 DNLSSINLRTRVT
+779 DDLSNINLRTRVT
-792 YSDGSEQII
+792 YSDGSGQII
-801 GMNDPVYGGKLL
+801 GMNDPVYGGKLS
-813 YSASTEDGKTAKYYN
+813 YSASTKDGKTAKYYS
-828 LLTVGEWKCVPY
+828 LLTEGEWNCVPY
-840 IYGQEDEISL
+840 IYGQGNEISL

-862 TMPNAENLEELKEGD
+862 TMPNAKNLEELEEGAS
-877 PKTVE
+877 KTVE

-909 NVYSVYDSSLSNHGS
+909 NVYSVYNGRLSNHGS
-924 MPYLTKDVTYFVMVS
+924 KPNLTKGVTYFVMVS

-960 MDEKYDQTFDL
+960 MHEKYDQTFDL

-1011 KIRDVYPYAAD
+1011 MIGDVYPYAAD
-1022 NVVLTAKLEKGKTYG
+1022 NVVLTAKLEKGKTYE
-1037 YLVIWDPYK
+1037 YLVIWDPRG
-1046 GSNLTVHFAK
+1046 GSNLAVHFAK

-1149 YDPEKENTDQ
+1149 YDPEKENTYQ

-1210 DGEAMPYAYAYS
+1210 DGEAIPYAYACS
-1222 YNVQYSDFQSIEVKD
+1222 YNVRYSDFQSIEVND
-1237 VSAETLNEKSV
+1237 VPAETLNEKSV

-1318 DGTKEDVAYGEND
+1318 DGTEEDVAYGEND

-1374 QIVNTGISTK
+1374 QTVNTGISTK

-1408 VENGFVSSVQKLAAQ
+1408 VENGSVSSVQKLAAQ

-1433 GTSSDAGDTQYFEAD
+1433 GTSSNARDTQYFEAD
-1448 TSYRIYIYTNKKEAT
+1448 TSYMIYIYTNKKEST

-1532 RRCVYCGYVEKVQ
+1532 RRCVYCGHVEKVQ
-1545 TEPAKGHKYGDW
+1545 TEPAKGHKYGYW
-1557 KTTKEATVLDVGQQE
+1557 KTTKESTVLNTGQKE
-1572 RICSVCNEKETK
+1572 RICRVCKKKEKK

-1605 KQTFTPK
+1605 RQTFTAR
-1612 VTMGKGDKVASWKS
+1612 VTMGKGDRVVSWKS
-1626 SNKKVVS
+1626 SNTRVVS
-1633 VSRNGKVKGLKAGKT
+1633 VDKNGKVKGLRAGKT
-1648 ATITVQLQ
+1648 ATITVQLR

-1664 VKVQKKN
+1664 VNVQNAN
-1671 VATKALK
+1671 VATRSLQVTNA
-1678 VVNVSTGKK
+1678 STRKR
-1687 VSSKVSL
+1687 VSSRVSL
-1694 KRKQTLKLVATV
+1694 KRRQTLKLAVTL
-1706 SPITSKEKVKYSSS
+1706 SPITSRERVEYFSSD
-1720 NKKVASVSAK
+1720 KRIVSVSSR
-1730 GVIKAKKK
+1730 GVIRANRT
-1738 GKATITVKSGKKTYK
+1738 GRAIITVKSGRK
-1753 IKVTVK
+1753 IYRIRITVK